1 MQRYIAED
9 ILELLE
15 VDSLSNAEKVCE
27 FWKQAIVEGRLWK
40 KLFERLVKLHQNW
53 RSMCVI
59 LKSKLTEI
67 SDSEPV
73 ESQHVVFKKNC
84 LLIAESTQ
92 TLKHNWNTGDC
103 IIEEFLCNDRFSSL
117 ASIEFQMDD
126 KHIVRC
132 RRPEGVFEV
141 FNRWTLKLK
150 NVSVVLLLLIEKS
163 NSIKFS
169 VYI

>member
-15 VDSLSNAEKVCE
+15 VDSLSNAEKVSR

-40 KLFERLVKLHQNW
+40 KLFERLVTLHQNW

-59 LKSKLTEI
+59 LQSKLTDI

-73 ESQHVVFKKNC
+73 GNQHEMYRKNC
-84 LLIAESTQ
+84 LLIEESIQ
-92 TLKHNWNTGDC
+92 TLKHNWSAGDC
-103 IIEEFLCNDRFSSL
+103 IVEEFLCNDRFSSL

-141 FNRWTLKLK
+141 FNRWTLKLE
-150 NVSVVLLLLIEKS
+150 NVSL
-163 NSIKFS
+163 
-169 VYI
+169 